1 MKRIAVLFLSIVIF
15 VAAVSVSPVSAK
27 DDLVKIEIN
36 GQTYVRTF
44 YDDFDGYEL
53 DDTKWSRSPETYR
66 QGDYCKWS
74 KQMSYLDGKGNL
86 ILACK
91 YDTNGDLL
99 CGAIR
104 SRDRFE
110 QCYGYF
116 EASVKL
122 QQVDGFW
129 SAFWLMPK
137 NIDLYGEDGGGD
149 GSEIDI
155 FEAFGYKKKGIN
167 HAVHY
172 DGYGSRHKSIGKSI
186 TADVYDGSYHKFSL
200 LWDKNK
206 YVFYIDDKETYR
218 ITSAQVDIS
227 YVPTYLK
234 FSLESSYGWTGKPA
248 EEDLPSG
255 ISVDYVSVYQQSDIY
270 ISENVVYGD
279 LNQDLRISPYDL
291 LLFKKYLLN
300 EKVDIKEENA
310 DLNEDGAV
318 DLKDYLILKKY
329 GADLI
334 TDLPYKDSY
343 DD

>member
-1 MKRIAVLFLSIVIF
+1 MKRIVLLFLTMVLVFSTL
-15 VAAVSVSPVSAK
+15 AVSPVSAK
-27 DDLVKIEIN
+27 DDMVTIEIN
-36 GQTYVRTF
+36 GQTYIRTF

-66 QGDYCKWS
+66 QGNYCKWS
-74 KQMSYLDGKGNL
+74 KQMSYLDGNGHL
-86 ILACK
+86 ILGCQ

-104 SRDRFE
+104 SRNKFE

-122 QQVDGFW
+122 QQADGFW

-149 GSEIDI
+149 GSEIDV

-167 HAVHY
+167 HAIHY
-172 DGYGSRHKSIGKSI
+172 DGYDESRHKSIGKSI
-186 TADVYDGSYHKFSL
+186 TADVYDGNYHKFSL

-227 YVPTYLK
+227 YVSTYLK
-234 FSLESSYGWTGKPA
+234 FSLESSLKWTGKPA
-248 EEDLPSG
+248 DEDLPSG

-270 ISENVVYGD
+270 LDKNIVYGD
-279 LNQDLRISPYDL
+279 LNRDLRVSSYDL

-300 EKVDIKEENA
+300 ENVDIKEENA
-310 DLNEDGAV
+310 DLNG
-318 DLKDYLILKKY
+318 DLEIDMKDYLIFKKY
-329 GADLI
+329 TAQLI
-334 TDLPYKDSY
+334 TELPYKEK
-343 DD
+343 

>member
-1 MKRIAVLFLSIVIF
+1 MKRIVLLFLTMVLVFSTL
-15 VAAVSVSPVSAK
+15 AVSPVSAK
-27 DDLVKIEIN
+27 DDMVTIEIN
-36 GQTYVRTF
+36 GQTYIRTF

-66 QGDYCKWS
+66 QGNYCKWS
-74 KQMSYLDGKGNL
+74 KQMSYLDGNGHL
-86 ILACK
+86 ILGCQ

-104 SRDRFE
+104 SRNKFE
-110 QCYGYF
+110 QRYGYF

-122 QQVDGFW
+122 QQADGFW

-167 HAVHY
+167 HAIHY

-186 TADVYDGSYHKFSL
+186 TADVYDGNYHKFSL

-227 YVPTYLK
+227 YVSTYLK
-234 FSLESSYGWTGKPA
+234 FSLESSLGWTGKPDDK
-248 EEDLPSG
+248 DLPSG

-270 ISENVVYGD
+270 INEYIVYGD
-279 LNQDLRISPYDL
+279 LNRDLRVSSYDL

-300 EKVDIKEENA
+300 ENVDIKEENA
-310 DLNEDGAV
+310 DLNG
-318 DLKDYLILKKY
+318 DLEIDMKDYLIFKKY
-329 GADLI
+329 TAQLI
-334 TDLPYKDSY
+334 TELPYKEK
-343 DD
+343 